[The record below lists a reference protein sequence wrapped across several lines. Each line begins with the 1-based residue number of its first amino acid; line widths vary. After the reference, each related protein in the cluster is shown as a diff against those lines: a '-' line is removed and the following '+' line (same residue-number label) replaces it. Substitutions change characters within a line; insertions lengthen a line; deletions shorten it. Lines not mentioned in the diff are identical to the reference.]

1 MNIIKNCKECELN
14 PDSCG
19 VVCMSD
25 IQPASEKTAAASS
38 PSVPAVE
45 SRPLVSVQ
53 IDAAVYSEFVYMC
66 ELATENGSCA
76 GYTDPSQL
84 IAYVLSSVADGSR
97 RPGSW
102 ERQMLEMMGLVAD
115 CDAHYEYRASFGNPA
130 SYSEGQSK

>member
-1 MNIIKNCKECELN
+1 
-14 PDSCG
+14 
-19 VVCMSD
+19 MSNF
-25 IQPASEKTAAASS
+25 I
-38 PSVPAVE
+38 
-45 SRPLVSVQ
+45 SVQ

-66 ELATENGSCA
+66 ELAAEHGSGA

-115 CDAHYEYRASFGNPA
+115 CDAHYEYRSSYGNPA
-130 SYSEGQSK
+130 SQIEEQTK